1 MIPTTVLTDAIRLLE
16 KTWVGASDTD
26 VLIHVITEFHK
37 ELAIRSK
44 K

>member
-1 MIPTTVLTDAIRLLE
+1 MIPTRVLADAIRLLE

-26 VLIHVITEFHK
+26 ILIDVISEFHK

>member
-1 MIPTTVLTDAIRLLE
+1 MIPTRVLVDAIRLLE

-26 VLIHVITEFHK
+26 ILIHVITEFQK
-37 ELAIRSK
+37 ELATRSK

>member
-1 MIPTTVLTDAIRLLE
+1 MIPTRVLADAIRLLE

-26 VLIHVITEFHK
+26 TLIHVISEFHK

>member
-1 MIPTTVLTDAIRLLE
+1 MIPTLVLVDAIRLLE

-26 VLIHVITEFHK
+26 ILIYVITEFRK
-37 ELAIRSK
+37 ELTARSK

>member
-1 MIPTTVLTDAIRLLE
+1 MIPTAVLVNAIRLLE

-26 VLIHVITEFHK
+26 TLIHVITEFRK
-37 ELAIRSK
+37 ELDTRSK